1 MLSNCISD
9 RIFDQHICFEA
20 LWFLKLLGRPELVF
34 LNTTGATPPQTPS
47 VYKCFYKPIRV
58 FTCLWGPR
66 TVYACFYAVL
76 FEFYYAPIRIFTSL
90 WGITVFQIA
99 CLWVGPL
106 QVRDNRLCTAK
117 CWGGYDTQDPPFFS
131 YVLGLGGSLGV
142 LRHR

>member
-1 MLSNCISD
+1 MFRSVVVSEVARTPRACVPEHYWGYAPPRPPLFISV
-9 RIFDQHICFEA
+9 FTS
-20 LWFLKLLGRPELVF
+20 PYVF
-34 LNTTGATPPQTPS
+34 LR
-47 VYKCFYKPIRV
+47 VYG
-58 FTCLWGPR
+58 GPR

-106 QVRDNRLCTAK
+106 QVRDNRRCTAK
-117 CWGGYDTQDPPFFS
+117 CWGGYATPDPPFFS